1 MHIDAVRYRTNFNTL
16 IEASD
21 AGYLSTRADLI
32 AGKSFVWGDNRFWDA
47 YGRFAL
53 IHDID
58 GKSKVRVADYGFAED
73 LSPCAMSL
81 APASAPPG
89 AKTEP
94 PIWKPPPSWAAA
106 LNFPGKLTSG
116 FSTGFRKTKARCFRA
131 FVRK

>member
-32 AGKSFVWGDNRFWDA
+32 AGKSFVWGDNRFLDA

-73 LSPCAMSL
+73 LSSL
-81 APASAPPG
+81 RYELGAGVSTVWSEDGTAYLEAS
-89 AKTEP
+89 
-94 PIWKPPPSWAAA
+94 PSWATA